1 MDEEWLLENFFT
13 DDGFI
18 RDFAHDVL
26 LVRGSLARNAY
37 RSRTI
42 AKEMVAMPIP
52 QGSVEEL
59 MRMLFKGE
67 EGHWFYAGWIDQA
80 VLHIGKIRSGDIE
93 DFGIMITQM
102 DLDQVDQSG
111 DMVVAF
117 IAEDGESI
125 ATIEVC
131 PDDSTFEVHLRTDQ
145 QKKAREASRLR
156 S

>member
-67 EGHWFYAGWIDQA
+67 DGSLVLRRLDRSSGSSYREDQ
-80 VLHIGKIRSGDIE
+80 IR
-93 DFGIMITQM
+93 
-102 DLDQVDQSG
+102 
-111 DMVVAF
+111 
-117 IAEDGESI
+117 
-125 ATIEVC
+125 
-131 PDDSTFEVHLRTDQ
+131 
-145 QKKAREASRLR
+145 
-156 S
+156 

>member
-1 MDEEWLLENFFT
+1 
-13 DDGFI
+13 
-18 RDFAHDVL
+18 
-26 LVRGSLARNAY
+26 
-37 RSRTI
+37 
-42 AKEMVAMPIP
+42 
-52 QGSVEEL
+52 
-59 MRMLFKGE
+59 
-67 EGHWFYAGWIDQA
+67 
-80 VLHIGKIRSGDIE
+80 
-93 DFGIMITQM
+93 MITQM